1 MEFGSGSGMSLTL
14 LYRATDA
21 GGGMSEVRLCT
32 DSLFHPQLMGK
43 SIELIIVTRL
53 SSGSGC
59 FCHFLCTEYH
69 SPFLKQ
75 GRVLP
80 SLLVAVT

>member
-1 MEFGSGSGMSLTL
+1 MESGAGSGMSLTL

-21 GGGMSEVRLCT
+21 GGGMSEVQLCK
-32 DSLFHPQLMGK
+32 DLLFHPQLMGK
-43 SIELIIVTRL
+43 SINLISVTRL

-59 FCHFLCTEYH
+59 FCRFLCTGYH

-80 SLLVAVT
+80 ALLDAVA